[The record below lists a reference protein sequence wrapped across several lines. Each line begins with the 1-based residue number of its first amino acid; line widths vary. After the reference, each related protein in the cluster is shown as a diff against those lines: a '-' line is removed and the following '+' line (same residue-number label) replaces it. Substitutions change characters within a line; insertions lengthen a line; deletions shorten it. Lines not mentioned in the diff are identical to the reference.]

1 MSIIEN
7 NKLLAEFL
15 GWHSKKINVTAS
27 RPKGDGIE
35 MYLKE
40 VTEYNREFIDNE
52 LKFHTDWNWIMPV
65 VEKILDISL
74 NLDTME
80 MYYEI
85 TDSIPRLDHVHE
97 ACVMFVKWYN
107 ENK

>member
-1 MSIIEN
+1 MSATEN

-15 GWHSKKINVTAS
+15 GLEN
-27 RPKGDGIE
+27 
-35 MYLKE
+35 LKDE
-40 VTEYNREFIDNE
+40 CFSHCYRSPIDNE
-52 LKFHTDWNWIMPV
+52 FTGLLLFDTDWNWIMPV
-65 VEKILDISL
+65 VEKILDTSL

-80 MYYEI
+80 MYYQI